1 MQPVNNDNFG
11 PLIAYLVPG
20 FTALWGASFFSE
32 TIHAWLAG
40 TTADG
45 PSIGGFLYVTLAALA
60 AGLTV
65 STIRW
70 AIIDAIHHRTGIP
83 RPTWDFARMQQHFD
97 AYDRLERNHY
107 VYYQAYG
114 NMVIAMTALWVSWRI
129 NTGTLQMPNFVDLAF
144 VFLTVI
150 FFAGSRDTLRK
161 YYVRVSNLL
170 CTDDKSNGN
179 PRGIVD
185 DDATH
190 VRGWRD
196 FFGLSG
202 W

>member
-32 TIHAWLAG
+32 TIREWLAG

-114 NMVIAMTALWVSWRI
+114 NMVIA
-129 NTGTLQMPNFVDLAF
+129 
-144 VFLTVI
+144 LT
-150 FFAGSRDTLRK
+150 
-161 YYVRVSNLL
+161 
-170 CTDDKSNGN
+170 
-179 PRGIVD
+179 
-185 DDATH
+185 
-190 VRGWRD
+190 
-196 FFGLSG
+196 
-202 W
+202 